1 MKVIDFYVNNFR
13 SLSSVRLEELGG
25 LNIIVGYN
33 GYGKTNLLTALYL
46 FIKNMGAGLEKR
58 SVEDREGE

>member
-13 SLSSVRLEELGG
+13 SLSSVRLEGLGG
-25 LNIIVGYN
+25 LNVIVGYN

-46 FIKNMGAGLEKR
+46 FI
-58 SVEDREGE
+58 